1 MHTLFLRVELTS
13 SKVACVSE
21 SAASSSIFVLLRSAV
36 NSPTFKDICKEKMS
50 LLRLHS
56 LKCYEISARV
66 NNQRYLPVTLENRK
80 LRWEKQMVC
89 AIFFFGRRGG
99 KLKKIWAV
107 IWGDVIC
114 LLFLVCSANL
124 DIPWSGSFFS
134 RVRFYSFMFMHKICT
149 RMVYANGKHPKF
161 HVLGNVQIIF
171 SANLIF

>member
-99 KLKKIWAV
+99 
-107 IWGDVIC
+107 
-114 LLFLVCSANL
+114 
-124 DIPWSGSFFS
+124 GSL
-134 RVRFYSFMFMHKICT
+134 R
-149 RMVYANGKHPKF
+149 KF
-161 HVLGNVQIIF
+161 EL
-171 SANLIF
+171 

>member
-13 SKVACVSE
+13 SKVACISE

-80 LRWEKQMVC
+80 LRWEKQMVRHF
-89 AIFFFGRRGG
+89 IFLGGG

-124 DIPWSGSFFS
+124 DIPWSGSFFN
-134 RVRFYSFMFMHKICT
+134 RVRFSSFMFMHKIYT

>member
-13 SKVACVSE
+13 SKVAYISE

-89 AIFFFGRRGG
+89 AIFFGG
-99 KLKKIWAV
+99 
-107 IWGDVIC
+107 GG
-114 LLFLVCSANL
+114 
-124 DIPWSGSFFS
+124 GSL
-134 RVRFYSFMFMHKICT
+134 R
-149 RMVYANGKHPKF
+149 KF
-161 HVLGNVQIIF
+161 EL
-171 SANLIF
+171 